1 MQNVTFFKARHNFLK
16 TYFFLS
22 LIVQSNNLGLNVRK
36 WGSLNIIRNSILK
49 FIRPSANSVFNSHN
63 SKAIT
68 FITRLRLVMSHLREN
83 KFMHSVQDLL
93 NPISNFGLHV
103 DLSSRYLLHYPT
115 WNTEK
120 LTLLSTLNCIDNNT
134 NFD

>member
-36 WGSLNIIRNSILK
+36 LSSLNIIRNSILK

-68 FITRLRLVMSHLREN
+68 CHKTEA
-83 KFMHSVQDLL
+83 
-93 NPISNFGLHV
+93 
-103 DLSSRYLLHYPT
+103 RYESLAGKQIHA
-115 WNTEK
+115 
-120 LTLLSTLNCIDNNT
+120 
-134 NFD
+134 

>member
-1 MQNVTFFKARHNFLK
+1 
-16 TYFFLS
+16 
-22 LIVQSNNLGLNVRK
+22 
-36 WGSLNIIRNSILK
+36 
-49 FIRPSANSVFNSHN
+49 
-63 SKAIT
+63 
-68 FITRLRLVMSHLREN
+68 MSHLREN
-83 KFMHSVQDLL
+83 KFMHSFQDLL

-115 WNTEK
+115 QNTEK